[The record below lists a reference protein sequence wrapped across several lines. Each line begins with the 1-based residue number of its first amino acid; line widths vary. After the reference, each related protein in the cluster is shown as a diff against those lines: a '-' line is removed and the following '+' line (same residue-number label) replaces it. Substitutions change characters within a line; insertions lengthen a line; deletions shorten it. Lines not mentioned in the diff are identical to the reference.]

1 MRAPVLPAL
10 RWSLSVAFGLHCGGL
25 GSQLFGAQVF
35 DQASGPASGQ
45 ASGPISAPVQ
55 ANPTDLATAAD
66 RAVVQAMSD
75 VRVQPRTFARELRAL
90 RDFDGTLWLRPG
102 RTPLRT
108 DEGLAAVDEAIHF
121 LETVKPLGP
130 LRFNE
135 GLARAARL
143 HAQDL
148 GPRGALEHVGSD
160 GSRLSERLNRLGSWQ
175 GMVAENIGTLEVD
188 AHQVVFQLLID
199 DGVANR
205 GHRHNLFNPDLHQ
218 AGAGSAPHTQYRV
231 VTVIDYADG
240 FVANR

>member
-1 MRAPVLPAL
+1 MRVALLPAL
-10 RWSLSVAFGLHCGGL
+10 RWSLPVAVGFLCGAL
-25 GSQLFGAQVF
+25 GAQAPDVV
-35 DQASGPASGQ
+35 
-45 ASGPISAPVQ
+45 SAPVQ
-55 ANPTDLATAAD
+55 ANHADPATAAD

-75 VRVQPRTFARELRAL
+75 VRVQPRAFARELRAL

-102 RTPLRT
+102 RIPLRT
-108 DEGLAAVDEAIHF
+108 EEGLAAVDEAIRF
-121 LETVKPLGP
+121 LETVRPLGP

-148 GPRGALEHVGSD
+148 GPRGALEHVGAD

-175 GMVAENIGTLEVD
+175 GTVAENIGTLEVD

-218 AGAGSAPHTQYRV
+218 AGAGSAPHTLYKV

-240 FVANR
+240 FVLNR